1 MKILLKILDFILLSV
16 FGSATVICIH
26 YLLRLDPLAMF
37 NPDLIY
43 GMIVWLVTVAL
54 LMLRFFV
61 TDAVYN
67 KRSGFS
73 VRDIAILTVVMH
85 KIFNTLRQTKRVTIE
100 LLYDDAMPTIATKGS
115 NGYDCIFNIEHFKAS
130 LGDKRAEYNR
140 GYEINED
147 TLTIFPGG
155 KVLIPLGFKMAMPNG
170 LKALISNKSGIGL
183 RTDLIIPNAPGLIDS
198 DYRGEACVILTNV
211 GDTTVVIV
219 SGKAICQ
226 MTFGI
231 DPVVIFE
238 KGEVKSD
245 TDRGDKGHGH
255 SGSAVDNNT
264 DLKNKDCET
273 LAKLREAALLNMAKA
288 GKQVLDGGGASHMVD
303 VKNDSEQKAIINEL
317 TKEEKIAVEQETI
330 DIASSF
336 KGAIYV
342 SSTSTIGEDPHA
354 DIKPVTEEA
363 VAEMAADKAPAIC
376 EDCSRVYATIKV
388 CIKDRP
394 DLMCHS
400 KKTLMASTNRNAG
413 LSKK

>member
-1 MKILLKILDFILLSV
+1 
-16 FGSATVICIH
+16 
-26 YLLRLDPLAMF
+26 MF

-43 GMIVWLVTVAL
+43 GIIVWLVTVAL

-273 LAKLREAALLNMAKA
+273 LAKLRADALLNMAKA
-288 GKQVLDGGGASHMVD
+288 GEVSVKQEESEVLEQLKQNINDNLKYVTGIDPIID
-303 VKNDSEQKAIINEL
+303 V
-317 TKEEKIAVEQETI
+317 
-330 DIASSF
+330 
-336 KGAIYV
+336 
-342 SSTSTIGEDPHA
+342 
-354 DIKPVTEEA
+354 KPVTEEA
-363 VAEMAADKAPAIC
+363 VADAVAEMAAVEDVPCCDPSAILNLNKAGELVQAKHEKEPVVFEKLDAPVEASAIC

-388 CIKDRP
+388 CIKDHP

-400 KKTLMASTNRNAG
+400 KKTLMASTNQNAG